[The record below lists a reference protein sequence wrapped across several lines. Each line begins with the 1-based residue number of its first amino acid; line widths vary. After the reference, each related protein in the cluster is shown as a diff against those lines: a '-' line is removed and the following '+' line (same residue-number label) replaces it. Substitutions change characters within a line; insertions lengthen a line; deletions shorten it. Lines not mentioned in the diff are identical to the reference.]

1 MEVYKRQKL
10 GVELFLVIYTFFS
23 PSIGEGEIWG
33 IGEHYALDAV
43 VRRSFTSSLFWA
55 FEGWSSE
62 TLGGQ
67 PDPAQLIFPYSAPP
81 LTALLWLL
89 GCLSTVLV
97 WMVLKGHLSREI
109 GLLIVI
115 ITLLLPFF
123 IPGISSN
130 IVEAS
135 YTYIRTPLPVSQMIG
150 LIILMVSRKLNLI
163 K

>member
-1 MEVYKRQKL
+1 MEVYKKQNLKI
-10 GVELFLVIYTFFS
+10 ELFLVIYTFFS
-23 PSIGEGEIWG
+23 PSLMEGEIWG
-33 IGEHYALDAV
+33 MGEYYVLDGV
-43 VRRSFTSSLFWA
+43 MHRSFFASLFWA
-55 FEGWSSE
+55 FEGWSSA

-67 PDPAQLIFPYSAPP
+67 PDPDQLIFPYSAPP
-81 LTALLWLL
+81 LTAMLWLL

-109 GLLIVI
+109 GLLMVI
-115 ITLLLPFF
+115 ITLLLPFL

-130 IVEAS
+130 VVEAF
-135 YTYIRTPLPVSQMIG
+135 YTYRRTPLPVSQMIG